1 MRDIYKRMIHH
12 LCGREFICTF
22 AGSFYPPTKGRAIR
36 TEEDMDGMNR
46 RFSQG
51 LLFLSLWT
59 TAQGGW
65 LPPLAAQDNIIDE
78 VIWVVGDDAI
88 LRSEVEEE
96 RLRAQYEGQPIAG
109 DPYCVIPEQLAIQKL
124 FLHQA
129 ALDSITANE
138 SSVSH
143 QVDMRM
149 NYYISQIGSKE
160 KMEEYFR
167 KTSSEIRE
175 EMMTMVRNQMIIQ
188 QMQNKLTEKI
198 QPTPAEVRRF
208 YNSLS
213 KDSLPMVPAQVE
225 VQVLSIEPPVPF
237 EETER
242 IKSRL
247 REFTERVT
255 SGNADFGMLARLYSE
270 DTESAKRG
278 GELGFVGRGQLVPE
292 FADVAFNLSDPKRV
306 SRVVETEYGYH
317 IIQLIEKKGE
327 RINCRHI
334 LLRPRVSYADKQKA
348 LTRLDSIRTMITDGT
363 LSFEEAVARYSED
376 KNTIMSGGLMTN
388 ANTGSGKF
396 EYQDL
401 PPEIARQIY
410 TMNEGDI
417 SAPFSM
423 MDNTKNKEICAIV
436 RLKTK
441 RDTHRANL
449 TDDFQTLRSML
460 EQRLAAET
468 IDRWIREKQKEV
480 YVTID
485 PEWRGCDFQY
495 PNWVH

>member
-1 MRDIYKRMIHH
+1 MKNKLLIIGYW
-12 LCGREFICTF
+12 LL
-22 AGSFYPPTKGRAIR
+22 AIGC
-36 TEEDMDGMNR
+36 M
-46 RFSQG
+46 
-51 LLFLSLWT
+51 
-59 TAQGGW
+59 
-65 LPPLAAQDNIIDE
+65 AQDNIIDE
-78 VIWVVGDDAI
+78 VIWIVGEEAI

-96 RLRAQYEGQPIAG
+96 RLRAQYEGQPISG

-129 ALDSITANE
+129 ELDSIEANE
-138 SSVSH
+138 SSVSS

-175 EMMTMVRNQMIIQ
+175 EMMTAVRHQMIIQ
-188 QMQNKLTEKI
+188 QMQNKLTENI
-198 QPTPAEVRRF
+198 QPTPAEVRRY

-213 KDSLPMVPAQVE
+213 ADSLPMVPAQVE
-225 VQVLSIEPPVPF
+225 VQILSIEPPVPV

-242 IKSRL
+242 IKSQL

-255 SGNADFGMLARLYSE
+255 SGKADFSMLARLYSE

-278 GELGFVGRGQLVPE
+278 GELGFVGKGQLVSA
-292 FADVAFNLSDPKRV
+292 FADVAFNLTDPKRV

-317 IIQLIEKKGE
+317 IIQLIERKGD

-334 LLRPRVSYADKQKA
+334 LLKPRVSYMDKQNA
-348 LTRLDSIRTMITDGT
+348 VVRLDSIRNLVVADSI
-363 LSFEEAVARYSED
+363 SFERAVAQFSED
-376 KNTIMSGGLMTN
+376 KSTLMNGGLMTN
-388 ANTGSGKF
+388 PSTGASKF

-410 TMNEGDI
+410 SMNEGDV
-417 SAPFSM
+417 SAPFTM
-423 MDNTKNKEICAIV
+423 MDRSKNKEVCAIV

-441 RDTHRANL
+441 RESHKANL
-449 TDDFQTLRSML
+449 TDDFQIIRNML
-460 EQRLAAET
+460 MEKLSGET
-468 IDRWIREKQKEV
+468 IDQWIRNKQKEI
-480 YVTID
+480 YVHID
-485 PEWRGCDFQY
+485 PNWRGCDFQY
-495 PNWVH
+495 SGWVH